1 MWPEGAGSAAELGQ
15 SDVGPLGLR
24 THSRYSR
31 PMRLRLIRPAPPA
44 AEIRSL
50 VLADGREVPVRW
62 VRDPRA
68 RRLRLI
74 VSDKGARL
82 TVPRAASHKLA
93 LAFLHEHRDWLAEQL
108 AKQPC
113 STIAPF
119 ARGSAETLP
128 LRGRELPIEWRDGR
142 YARAQLGDGVLAL
155 QLPERAGDAQARAA
169 LREFYLGQARQDLG
183 AWMPKYLPG
192 LPRPPSTFKLRPLS
206 SLWGSL
212 SPGDALSLDLSLV
225 LGRPSAFEYVLVH
238 ELCHLIHANHSR
250 SFWREVEA
258 RWPGWRDER
267 DYLRGEGLALKARLS
282 RLLG

>member
-1 MWPEGAGSAAELGQ
+1 MF
-15 SDVGPLGLR
+15 LR
-24 THSRYSR
+24 I
-31 PMRLRLIRPAPPA
+31 LRPAPPA
-44 AEIRSL
+44 SEIRPL
-50 VLADGREVPVRW
+50 VLADGSEVPVRW

-74 VSDKGARL
+74 VSEKGARL
-82 TVPRAASHKLA
+82 TLPRAASQKLA
-93 LAFLHEHRDWLAEQL
+93 LAFLDEHRDWLAGQL
-108 AKQPC
+108 AKQPAA
-113 STIAPF
+113 TIPPF
-119 ARGSAETLP
+119 ARGSTETLP
-128 LRGRELPIEWRDGR
+128 LRGAELPVHWRDGR
-142 YARAQLGDGVLAL
+142 YARAELGDGGVVL

-238 ELCHLIHANHSR
+238 ELCHLIHADHSR
-250 SFWREVEA
+250 RFWREVEA
-258 RWPGWRDER
+258 RWPDWRDER

-282 RLLG
+282 RLIG